1 MDDKIKNEE
10 TNEQAQ
16 DRIPQDGGGSN
27 NSRQSATDADTCSF
41 ERKIIIAIA
50 VAVVVLAIMFFFLF

>member
-16 DRIPQDGGGSN
+16 DRIPQDDGGSS

-50 VAVVVLAIMFFFLF
+50 VVVVLAIMFFFLF

>member
-16 DRIPQDGGGSN
+16 DRIPQDDGGSS
-27 NSRQSATDADTCSF
+27 NSRRSATDAGTCSF

-50 VAVVVLAIMFFFLF
+50 VVVVIAIMFFFLF

>member
-16 DRIPQDGGGSN
+16 ERISQDGGGSS
-27 NSRQSATDADTCSF
+27 NSRQSATDADICSF
-41 ERKIIIAIA
+41 ECKIIIAIA
-50 VAVVVLAIMFFFLF
+50 VVVVLAIMFFFLF

>member
-16 DRIPQDGGGSN
+16 DRIPQDDGGSN
-27 NSRQSATDADTCSF
+27 NSRQSATDADTRSF
-41 ERKIIIAIA
+41 EHKIIIAIA
-50 VAVVVLAIMFFFLF
+50 VVVVLAIIFFFLF

>member
-16 DRIPQDGGGSN
+16 DRMPQDGGGSS
-27 NSRQSATDADTCSF
+27 NSRQSAADAGTRSF
-41 ERKIIIAIA
+41 ERKLIIAIA
-50 VAVVVLAIMFFFLF
+50 VGVVLTLILFFLF